1 MLFWMFLCILVHI
14 SQTTGAVR
22 LKLGQR
28 MHLLSLNIDM
38 QNKTLKLNVNAFIT
52 LHTNIVFNAIVLNFL
67 VMLISHSLWCPGL
80 QCSTD
85 VQIGPNFI
93 VDCSPA
99 PWYKVSPH
107 KFQPN
112 LIFDPFETISCKT
125 TPKHCSEHLFFGNV
139 MCL

>member
-38 QNKTLKLNVNAFIT
+38 KNKTLKLNVNAFIT
-52 LHTNIVFNAIVLNFL
+52 LHTNIVFNAIVLNLL
-67 VMLISHSLWCPGL
+67 VMHIPQFMVSR
-80 QCSTD
+80 STMLHRCA
-85 VQIGPNFI
+85 IGSTFI
-93 VDCSPA
+93 VDCSTA
-99 PWYKVSPH
+99 PCYKVSPH

-112 LIFDPFETISCKT
+112 LIFDPFFEARNC
-125 TPKHCSEHLFFGNV
+125 
-139 MCL
+139 